1 MLRGSSST
9 QAFALTPNGRPL
21 SLASNN
27 LFTTPISLTTRVL
40 SGNSTA
46 LGAPLPGNEVVT
58 TPVIGTGAKV
68 YSVTSGGTLNV
79 YQAQGST
86 GLTGATPLWSTTAAA
101 LGTSFSVVAP
111 PTLDCNRVAV
121 NRPGTLYV
129 LGQTGAGAGVLAAII
144 VDSTKLDPTAPW
156 PKWQRTAGNAGNPA
170 FPLNPGCP

>member
-1 MLRGSSST
+1 VCL
-9 QAFALTPNGRPL
+9 AHFGRPL
-21 SLASNN
+21 VL
-27 LFTTPISLTTRVL
+27 LFDESYDGHEQFQAHRARR
-40 SGNSTA
+40 A
-46 LGAPLPGNEVVT
+46 LDDAEVIVF
-58 TPVIGTGAKV
+58 V
-68 YSVTSGGTLNV
+68 
-79 YQAQGST
+79 
-86 GLTGATPLWSTTAAA
+86 
-101 LGTSFSVVAP
+101 GTSFSVVAP